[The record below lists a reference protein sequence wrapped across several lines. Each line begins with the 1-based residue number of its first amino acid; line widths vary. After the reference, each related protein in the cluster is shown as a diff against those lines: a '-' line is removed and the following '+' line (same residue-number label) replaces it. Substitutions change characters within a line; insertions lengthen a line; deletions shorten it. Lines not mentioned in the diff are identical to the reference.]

1 MGADVHVGA
10 AVGGWDSGRERAG
23 GDSHSAASE
32 LLGSASAPCALLNV
46 GPGSPHELPWLAC
59 PRSIGRREKTW
70 VRLRMCSGGPLAGT
84 GHPRAGAQR
93 SDLR

>member
-59 PRSIGRREKTW
+59 PRSIGRRKKLGCVYGCAQE
-70 VRLRMCSGGPLAGT
+70 GPL
-84 GHPRAGAQR
+84 RAPDTHERALSAR
-93 SDLR
+93 I